1 MASLDD
7 IAGLG
12 GVSREKA
19 VAMFSNINWEEY
31 ARSKM
36 FVTKEEVRREVMTP
50 ISASTFLRLLLNAP
64 TMPSLPL

>member
-36 FVTKEEVRREVMTP
+36 FVTKEE
-50 ISASTFLRLLLNAP
+50 
-64 TMPSLPL
+64 